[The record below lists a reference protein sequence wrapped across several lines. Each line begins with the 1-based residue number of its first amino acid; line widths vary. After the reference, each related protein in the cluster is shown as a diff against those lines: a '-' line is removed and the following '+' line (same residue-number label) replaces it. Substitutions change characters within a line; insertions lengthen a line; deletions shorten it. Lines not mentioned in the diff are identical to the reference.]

1 MTTKPSKT
9 IFRNS
14 IFTFAAQ
21 TIIKI
26 FSFAFSIFVARYL
39 GAESFGQYSAI
50 TAFVGTFAVFS
61 DLGLSLYTTRQIAR
75 WQDVPDG
82 KLKASDLYSNILI
95 LRLVLAIITVIS
107 VTFVAYATH
116 RPLPIIIGI
125 AVNSIILVLYAV
137 QGSSEAVLGG
147 YERLDITSSTKIINQ
162 IIFVMVGGLLLW
174 AGLGYFG
181 LIAAN
186 LIGVTVMMIIC
197 WFAVRKIGLKIGKPN
212 PKIWIKLLSFSIPFG
227 IIGFALGLSYKFDTV
242 LLNITRSDQE
252 TGYYN
257 AAYNLIFSLVV
268 FSNAINTALYPSLSR
283 ISVTAPEKLV
293 TFYNRSLGYL
303 MMISLPIAVGVTIL
317 ADQIILFLYGIDYAP
332 SIIALRILIWVL
344 PFMYASEFL
353 GYVIVIANKEA
364 LVARAVIISTG
375 FNILLNIF
383 LVPKYGYIAASVMT
397 VITEMVL
404 VGQYIYFLR
413 NQNTGLEWSRII
425 ALPLVSSLLMGVIV
439 YILQTRIHFL
449 FNVIIG
455 VVVYFI
461 VSLAIGVIGKEELLF
476 LKQFFLPRQRDSL
489 P

>member
-1 MTTKPSKT
+1 MGFSKT

-50 TAFVGTFAVFS
+50 TAFVGTFAIFS

-82 KLKASDLYSNILI
+82 KQKASDLYTNILI
-95 LRLVLAIITVIS
+95 LRLFLAIITVIS
-107 VTFVAYATH
+107 VTIVAYATQ
-116 RPLPIIIGI
+116 RPIPIILGI

-162 IIFVMVGGLLLW
+162 IIFVFVGGLLLW
-174 AGLGYFG
+174 VGLGYYG

-197 WFAVRKIGLKIGKPN
+197 WFAVRNIGLKIGMPN
-212 PKIWIKLLSFSIPFG
+212 PRIWIRLLKSSIPFG
-227 IIGFALGLSYKFDTV
+227 VIGFALGLSYKFDTV
-242 LLNITRSDQE
+242 LLNIFRSDQE
-252 TGYYN
+252 TGYYS

-283 ISVTAPEKLV
+283 ISVTAPEKLAS
-293 TFYNRSLGYL
+293 FYNRVLRYL
-303 MMISLPIAVGVTIL
+303 MLISLPIAVGGTIL
-317 ADQIILFLYGIDYAP
+317 AVQIIFFLYGKDYAP

-364 LVARAVIISTG
+364 RVVRAVIISTS
-375 FNILLNIF
+375 FNILFNII

-397 VITEMVL
+397 VLTEVVL
-404 VGQYIYFLR
+404 VGQYAYYLR
-413 NQNTGLEWSRII
+413 NQLKGLNLFQNVVR
-425 ALPLVSSLLMGVIV
+425 PLFSALLMGVV
-439 YILQTRIHFL
+439 VFSLHTRLNLI
-449 FNVIIG
+449 FNIIIG
-455 VVVYFI
+455 IAIYTI
-461 VSLAIGVIGKEELLF
+461 VAFVIGLIGQEEIAF
-476 LKQFFLPRQRDSL
+476 VKQFFSPSTKEL
-489 P
+489 